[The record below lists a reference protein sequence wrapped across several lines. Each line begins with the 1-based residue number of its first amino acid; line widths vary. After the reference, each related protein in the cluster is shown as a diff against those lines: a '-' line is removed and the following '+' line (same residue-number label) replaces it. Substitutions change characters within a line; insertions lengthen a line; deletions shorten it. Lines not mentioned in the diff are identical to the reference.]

1 MQLRECTEFLSL
13 KISEVAWRVKPTWYF
28 ITTND
33 NALKPRTW
41 ELISKHTHSSV
52 IGVNPNHSSLISHT
66 DQVSKL
72 IDKAAKIF
80 KQ

>member
-1 MQLRECTEFLSL
+1 MYR
-13 KISEVAWRVKPTWYF
+13 ISQSQNYEVAWRVKPTWYF
-28 ITTND
+28 ITAND

-41 ELISKHTHSSV
+41 ELISKQTHSSAIV
-52 IGVNPNHSSLISHT
+52 VNPNHSSLISQT